1 MVSNENIYPLLNGLV
16 LVGGKSQRMGIP
28 KEKIQWH
35 GKEQCYY
42 LVDLLKAYCKTVYIS
57 CRAEQEVEMSDK
69 LEGDPIYKFLPDV
82 YTNIG
87 PLGGILTAF
96 DLEPDRAWLVLA
108 CDMPLIDSAAVD
120 FLIQRRDPKKIAT
133 AFTNPL
139 NGLPEPLCTIW
150 EPKGCSILK
159 QLIAQKK
166 LSPRQALIQQQVSLM
181 LIGPQDANILTN
193 VNTHDEARYA
203 KAIIANKS
211 QDR

>member
-28 KEKIQWH
+28 KEKIQWYD
-35 GKEQCYY
+35 KEQCYY

-57 CRAEQEVEMSDK
+57 CRAEQEVEMSNK
-69 LEGDPIYKFLPDV
+69 LEGDQIYKFLPDV
-82 YTNIG
+82 YANIG

-96 DLEPDRAWLVLA
+96 DLEPNRAWLVLA
-108 CDMPLIDSAAVD
+108 CDMPLIDSATID
-120 FLIQRRDPKKIAT
+120 FLIQRRDSKKIAT

-150 EPKGCSILK
+150 EPKGYAILK
-159 QLIAQKK
+159 QLIAQNK
-166 LSPRQALIQQQVSLM
+166 LSPRQALIQQQVSL
-181 LIGPQDANILTN
+181 IGPRDANILTN
-193 VNTHDEARYA
+193 VNTQDEARYA

-211 QDR
+211 QGR